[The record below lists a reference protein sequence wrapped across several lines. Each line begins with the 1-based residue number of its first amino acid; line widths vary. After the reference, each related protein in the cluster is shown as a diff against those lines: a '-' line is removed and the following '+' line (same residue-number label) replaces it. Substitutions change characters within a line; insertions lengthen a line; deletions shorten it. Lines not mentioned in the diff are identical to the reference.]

1 MNRMDMI
8 EEAALKARV
17 KLLEGRVNQLR
28 AAFDELM
35 AYEKEKYEELVKVI
49 RGIYAQA
56 DEAEKQIN
64 EAIESAKSAITQAI
78 FDNVTAM
85 LAGVLGG
92 EGNENQSG

>member
-1 MNRMDMI
+1 M
-8 EEAALKARV
+8 EALQEAALKARV
-17 KLLEGRVNQLR
+17 KLLEGRVEQLR

-56 DEAEKQIN
+56 DEEDKQIK
-64 EAIESAKSAITQAI
+64 EAIESAKSAITQAV
-78 FDNVTAM
+78 FANVTAM